1 MPGRPSRLLLRARSA
16 FARSYL
22 VVRGRTRV
30 HEVVPLSARSYL
42 KASLTYDRAGPCT
55 TARLH
60 VRLREFMYDRA
71 GPHTTAR
78 AHVRPR
84 GVARG
89 GARAKPGPARG
100 AFLCDLNGGP
110 RSERGRAHVPD
121 EAGVVG
127 RVGRRRRPTRAE
139 KPVSWRGAQRDTE
152 YAVSV
157 LRPTRTEML
166 DSTLGASAR
175 EDPIGDRV
183 AQHEDADWRPAR
195 ENPTSNGK
203 PMLVVECWR
212 PRPGGPDTLS
222 R

>member
-16 FARSYL
+16 STRSYL
-22 VVRGRTRV
+22 VARGRTRT

-42 KASLTYDRAGPCT
+42 KASLTYDRAASCT
-55 TARLH
+55 TSR
-60 VRLREFMYDRA
+60 V
-71 GPHTTAR
+71 
-78 AHVRPR
+78 HVRPR

-121 EAGVVG
+121 EADVVG

-157 LRPTRTEML
+157 RRPTRTEMP

-212 PRPGGPDTLS
+212 LRPGGPDTLS